1 MEDNLAGHFSF
12 LPGQTE
18 GMLVEERSDLVLV
31 DSGLP
36 SDTFNAVCRAKLGRE
51 NAARRI
57 EAAVLHF
64 RRKNLSFSWWVGL
77 LCEPATL
84 DEELK
89 KHGLSFAEKEVG
101 MAADISRLPEPTT
114 IPDGLK
120 IRRVSDERE
129 LSDYARVIAA
139 NWNPTDEAVS
149 AFYTRVATPALASDC
164 PARFFLGYAQGKPVA
179 ARECFLYAGVAGV
192 YNVVT
197 LTTARRRGFGRALTL
212 AALQEAREAGYSTAV
227 LQASD
232 QGESIYTRLGFVE
245 CSAFREYKP
254 D

>member
-64 RRKNLSFSWWVGL
+64 RRKNLPFSWWVGPL
-77 LCEPATL
+77 SEPATL

-101 MAADISRLPEPTT
+101 MAADISLCPTLPRSPM
-114 IPDGLK
+114 
-120 IRRVSDERE
+120 V
-129 LSDYARVIAA
+129 
-139 NWNPTDEAVS
+139 
-149 AFYTRVATPALASDC
+149 
-164 PARFFLGYAQGKPVA
+164 
-179 ARECFLYAGVAGV
+179 
-192 YNVVT
+192 
-197 LTTARRRGFGRALTL
+197 
-212 AALQEAREAGYSTAV
+212 
-227 LQASD
+227 
-232 QGESIYTRLGFVE
+232 
-245 CSAFREYKP
+245 
-254 D
+254 